1 MFFLY
6 TSRFG
11 QFISSTLPT
20 FAVCEKF
27 VVMEINNEEKLDS
40 GKWWHGFQAGEEKY
54 FGISSVLTYVKC
66 RNNVISNIVIFYNW
80 LPGNKQ

>member
-1 MFFLY
+1 MMFSLY
-6 TSRFG
+6 MSRFG

-40 GKWWHGFQAGEEKY
+40 GKYGVA
-54 FGISSVLTYVKC
+54 
-66 RNNVISNIVIFYNW
+66 
-80 LPGNKQ
+80 